1 MNGSVSEHDI
11 RGNNVSLFFNRLI
24 DKNLLLSIVSSMS
37 TIFKINII
45 MIEFDIT
52 FLVFFPVLISLLI
65 ASWILKLAIDN
76 SNEYVGIIKE

>member
-1 MNGSVSEHDI
+1 MNGRVNEHDI
-11 RGNNVSLFFNRLI
+11 RGNKVFLFFKRLN
-24 DKNLLLSIVSSMS
+24 DRNLLLSIVSSMS

-45 MIEFDIT
+45 MKEFDIT

-76 SNEYVGIIKE
+76 SSEYVGIIKE